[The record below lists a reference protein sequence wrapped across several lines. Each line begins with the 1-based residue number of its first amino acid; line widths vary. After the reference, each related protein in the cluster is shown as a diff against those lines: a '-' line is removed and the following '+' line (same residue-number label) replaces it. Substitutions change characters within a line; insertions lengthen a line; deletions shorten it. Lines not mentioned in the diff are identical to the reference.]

1 MFDEETDEMLK
12 ATPSEKKKEEVILL
26 NVSKDDT
33 NMKLS
38 VAHSVLD
45 WIGNLFS
52 SKKEGK

>member
-12 ATPSEKKKEEVILL
+12 ATTSAKKKEEVTLL

-52 SKKEGK
+52 NKKEGK